1 MNPTL
6 RKLAEASYYLGAALV
21 AVVAFRFAFVSIY
34 PRTAGRDD
42 APKAETAPDAPR
54 PARSAV
60 DARPRDLP
68 LGAPVRMRVV
78 VTRGP
83 DRAEVRING
92 GVLGNA
98 PFVGE
103 TSCRVGESLV
113 VELVPARGEAQRFER
128 KCEAGVLRI
137 E

>member
-1 MNPTL
+1 
-6 RKLAEASYYLGAALV
+6 V
-21 AVVAFRFAFVSIY
+21 AVVAFRFAFAVIY
-34 PRTAGRDD
+34 PRTVGKAD
-42 APKAETAPDAPR
+42 APKASTAPDAPR

-60 DARPRDLP
+60 DARPRELP
-68 LGAPVRMRVV
+68 LGEPVRMRVV

-92 GVLGNA
+92 GVLGNS

-103 TSCRVGESLV
+103 TSCRVGEALV
-113 VELVPARGEAQRFER
+113 VELVPVRGQAQRFDR

-137 E
+137 D

>member
-21 AVVAFRFAFVSIY
+21 AVVAFRFAFAAIY
-34 PRTAGRDD
+34 PRTVRERE
-42 APKAETAPDAPR
+42 APTPSASVAAPP

-68 LGAPVRMRVV
+68 LGEPVRMRVV

-92 GVLGNA
+92 GVLGNS

-103 TSCRVGESLV
+103 TSCRVGEALV
-113 VELVPARGEAQRFER
+113 VELVPARGPAQRFDR

>member
-21 AVVAFRFAFVSIY
+21 AVVAFRFAFAVIY
-34 PRTAGRDD
+34 PRTAAREE
-42 APKAETAPDAPR
+42 APKASAAPDAPR

-68 LGAPVRMRVV
+68 LGEPVRMRVV

-92 GVLGNA
+92 GVLGNS

-103 TSCRVGESLV
+103 TSCRVGEALV
-113 VELVPARGEAQRFER
+113 VELVPVRGQAQRFDR